1 MPDRIDL
8 RKSNYG
14 PLTSYP
20 AAATIATKTIPATA
34 EKKNVLTS
42 VKYSYSAAP
51 TAGKIT
57 IAYTKLG
64 VSVSEELDDYIGG
77 PRRWPLDEEIV
88 GDVNTAIV
96 ITLASGGGTVVG
108 KLIVSGYQITG

>member
-14 PLTSYP
+14 PLYHYP
-20 AAATIATKTIPATA
+20 AAATIATRTMPATA

-51 TAGKIT
+51 TGGKIT
-57 IAYTKLG
+57 IAYTKG
-64 VSVSEELDDYIGG
+64 GASISEELDDYIGG
-77 PRRWPLDEEIV
+77 PRRVPLDEEIV

-96 ITLASGGGTVVG
+96 VSLASGAGTVVG
-108 KLIVSGYQITG
+108 KVIVSGYQIPG